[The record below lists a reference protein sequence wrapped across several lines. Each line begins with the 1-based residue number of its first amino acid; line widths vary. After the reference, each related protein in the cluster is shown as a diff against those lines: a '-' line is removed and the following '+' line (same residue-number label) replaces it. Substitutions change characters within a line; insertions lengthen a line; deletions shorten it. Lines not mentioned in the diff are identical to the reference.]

1 MHIYSLV
8 GKKRQFI
15 GFAICF
21 GRKSID
27 DSKPSKSSRE
37 SNHIEQPSSKKCRG
51 GKTRASGAI
60 ETTSIAYG
68 NFMHNINISSIQK
81 YELYFSAINY
91 FIVLC
96 LILYQEKLESQEKK
110 IAEQQTIILGFI
122 EKEKVAKQ
130 EQEKRQVE
138 YRQRVAKE
146 SIESQNGL
154 KSEMTEVFDTKVNL

>member
-37 SNHIEQPSSKKCRG
+37 SNYIEQPSTKKCRG
-51 GKTRASGAI
+51 GETRASGAI

-68 NFMHNINISSIQK
+68 NFTFNSD
-81 YELYFSAINY
+81 
-91 FIVLC
+91 
-96 LILYQEKLESQEKK
+96 
-110 IAEQQTIILGFI
+110 
-122 EKEKVAKQ
+122 
-130 EQEKRQVE
+130 VE
-138 YRQRVAKE
+138 
-146 SIESQNGL
+146 I
-154 KSEMTEVFDTKVNL
+154 

>member
-1 MHIYSLV
+1 MLILSLV

-15 GFAICF
+15 RVAICF
-21 GRKSID
+21 GRKSVD

-81 YELYFSAINY
+81 Y
-91 FIVLC
+91 
-96 LILYQEKLESQEKK
+96 
-110 IAEQQTIILGFI
+110 
-122 EKEKVAKQ
+122 
-130 EQEKRQVE
+130 R
-138 YRQRVAKE
+138 
-146 SIESQNGL
+146 
-154 KSEMTEVFDTKVNL
+154 FDISVQ